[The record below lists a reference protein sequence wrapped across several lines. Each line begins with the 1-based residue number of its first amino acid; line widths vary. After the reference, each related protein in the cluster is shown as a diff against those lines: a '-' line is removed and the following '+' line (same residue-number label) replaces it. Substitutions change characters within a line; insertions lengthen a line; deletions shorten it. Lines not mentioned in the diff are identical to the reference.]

1 MSMNKYLNEGSF
13 QIKSL
18 KKDPSKPKSLAKAE
32 EREKVVSPCLKE
44 RKSMAPSRIS
54 IQKI

>member
-54 IQKI
+54 IQRI